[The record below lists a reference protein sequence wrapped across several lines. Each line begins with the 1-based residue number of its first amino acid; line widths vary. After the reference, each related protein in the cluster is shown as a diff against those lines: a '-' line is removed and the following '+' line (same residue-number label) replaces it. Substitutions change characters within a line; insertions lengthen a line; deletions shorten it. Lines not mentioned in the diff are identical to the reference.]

1 MNSAQPGP
9 YAGIPRWLR
18 PITRRPGEV
27 QFGVIEGGPIVTGV
41 TPEEARLL
49 ARLDGSLPADA
60 LGAVARASGVSK
72 RRWRVLLDL
81 VVRLGL
87 LEPAP
92 ERPIVARLPDGAAV
106 PAAPAHVLIEGG
118 GALSRDLARLLG
130 HDAFE
135 TGAASAAAAGSGVS
149 PVASVASV
157 SVASVARGAAVTPAA
172 PGVVTWTVTST
183 EPGRFERGA
192 TPPSAVVLVADI
204 ALDPRRGDVWL
215 QRGVPHLPVVTTGA
229 RAVVGPL
236 VDGGAGAPCLW
247 CLDLHRSDRD
257 VAWPTVMAQVAAL
270 ADDDQGALRVGPD
283 AGQARAHPSEPGL
296 AQLVAGTVA
305 ALVARSVAGER
316 PPPGVAVEVGLPWP
330 RLDHRR
336 WRPHPRC
343 HRHAFARA
351 APPPGTARAGEAG
364 IA

>member
-41 TPEEARLL
+41 TPDEARLL
-49 ARLDGSLPADA
+49 ARLDGSLPAEA
-60 LGAVARASGVSK
+60 LGAVAKASGVSK

-92 ERPIVARLPDGAAV
+92 GRPTLATLPDGAAA
-106 PAAPAHVLIEGG
+106 PDAAAHVLIEGG
-118 GALSRDLARLLG
+118 GALTRDLARLLG
-130 HDAFE
+130 HDPLG
-135 TGAASAAAAGSGVS
+135 TSDGSWSAATS
-149 PVASVASV
+149 AS
-157 SVASVARGAAVTPAA
+157 PAA
-172 PGVVTWTVTST
+172 PGAIRWAVSSA
-183 EPGRFERGA
+183 EPRAFEREA

-236 VDGGAGAPCLW
+236 VDGGPGAPCLW

-257 VAWPTVMAQVAAL
+257 EAWPTVMAQVATL
-270 ADDDQGALRVGPD
+270 PDDRGTLQVGPD
-283 AGQARAHPSEPGL
+283 AGEARAHPGEPGL

-316 PPPGVAVEVGLPWP
+316 PPPGVAVEVSLPWP

-336 WRPHPRC
+336 WRPHPRWR
-343 HRHAFARA
+343 RHAFSRA
-351 APPPGTARAGEAG
+351 APEGGAARAGAAD

>member
-1 MNSAQPGP
+1 MNSAHPGP
-9 YAGIPRWLR
+9 YAGIPLWLR

-41 TPEEARLL
+41 TPDEARLL

-60 LGAVARASGVSK
+60 LGAVAKASGVSR

-81 VVRLGL
+81 VGRLGL
-87 LEPAP
+87 LEPEPVRPTVAALRDGSASP
-92 ERPIVARLPDGAAV
+92 EAA
-106 PAAPAHVLIEGG
+106 ADVLIEGG

-130 HDAFE
+130 HDTFVPYAPP
-135 TGAASAAAAGSGVS
+135 GSPAASG
-149 PVASVASV
+149 PVAA
-157 SVASVARGAAVTPAA
+157 PAA
-172 PGVVTWTVTST
+172 PGAVRWTATSA
-183 EPGRFERGA
+183 ELGVLERA
-192 TPPSAVVLVADI
+192 AAQPSAVVLVADI
-204 ALDPRRGDVWL
+204 ALDPRRGDVWM
-215 QRGVPHLPVVTTGA
+215 QRGVPHLPVVTAGS

-236 VDGGAGAPCLW
+236 VDGGPGAPCLW

-257 VAWPTVMAQVAAL
+257 EAWPTVMAQVAAFP
-270 ADDDQGALRVGPD
+270 DGHGMLRAVPE
-283 AGQARAHPSEPGL
+283 AGGTAAHPGAPGL

-316 PPPGVAVEVGLPWP
+316 PPPGVAVEVSLPWP

-343 HRHAFARA
+343 DRHAFVRA
-351 APPPGTARAGEAG
+351 APPPRPAGAGESG

>member
-1 MNSAQPGP
+1 MNSAHPGP
-9 YAGIPRWLR
+9 YAGIPLWLR

-41 TPEEARLL
+41 TPDEARLL

-60 LGAVARASGVSK
+60 LGAVAKAGGVSR

-81 VVRLGL
+81 VARLGL

-92 ERPIVARLPDGAAV
+92 VRPIVGTLPDGAGS
-106 PAAPAHVLIEGG
+106 PPAPAHVLIDGA
-118 GALSRDLARLLG
+118 GALSRDLVRLLG
-130 HDAFE
+130 HDTLGTCAVP
-135 TGAASAAAAGSGVS
+135 GSPAAAGS
-149 PVASVASV
+149 A
-157 SVASVARGAAVTPAA
+157 GAPAA
-172 PGVVTWTVTST
+172 PGAVRWSAAST
-183 EPGRFERGA
+183 EFGA
-192 TPPSAVVLVADI
+192 LDRETAQPSAVVLVADI

-215 QRGVPHLPVVTTGA
+215 QCGVPHLPVVTAGA

-236 VDGGAGAPCLW
+236 VDGGPGAPCLW

-257 VAWPTVMAQVAAL
+257 EAWPTVMAQVAQL
-270 ADDDQGALRVGPD
+270 PDDHGRLRAGPD
-283 AGQARAHPSEPGL
+283 AGEVLAHPGEPGL

-305 ALVARSVAGER
+305 ALLARSVAGER
-316 PPPGVAVEVGLPWP
+316 PPPGVAVEVSLPWP

-351 APPPGTARAGEAG
+351 APPPRAARVGEAG